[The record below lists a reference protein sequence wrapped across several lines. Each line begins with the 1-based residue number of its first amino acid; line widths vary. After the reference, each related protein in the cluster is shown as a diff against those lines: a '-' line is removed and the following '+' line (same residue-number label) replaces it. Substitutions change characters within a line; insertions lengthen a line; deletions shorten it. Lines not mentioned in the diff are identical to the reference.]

1 MTDNFSG
8 LSNSPNY
15 GDLVKHVNLK
25 YVLSEKMNN
34 NLWRQTNHFKVHN
47 YVSCWDQHNILLV
60 LPYFDC
66 VLKISNNF
74 VKVNSQSQFDII
86 DTNFLFFF
94 IAETEM

>member
-25 YVLSEKMNN
+25 YVLSEKINN
-34 NLWRQTNHFKVHN
+34 NLWRQTNHFKVHMCLT
-47 YVSCWDQHNILLV
+47 SCLL
-60 LPYFDC
+60 LGSAQYFDC

-86 DTNFLFFF
+86 
-94 IAETEM
+94 

>member
-25 YVLSEKMNN
+25 YVLSEKINN

-47 YVSCWDQHNILLV
+47 YVSDFLSPAGISTIFYLFYLILIV
-60 LPYFDC
+60 
-66 VLKISNNF
+66 S
-74 VKVNSQSQFDII
+74 
-86 DTNFLFFF
+86 
-94 IAETEM
+94 